1 VPGLIRRSAYRMAS
15 RVLGVWRYVRRPTVR
30 GVRCVLVRDDEVLLV
45 RHTYGDRR
53 WSLPGG
59 LMRRGEDPDATVR
72 REMQEE
78 LALEDVAYRSLGV
91 IEFMGTDR
99 ARHLVTCFTAEV
111 DDEALSANPGEIA
124 ETRWFPRLDLP
135 AERLDGTGAIV
146 AMARRA

>member
-1 VPGLIRRSAYRMAS
+1 MAS

-59 LMRRGEDPDATVR
+59 LMRRGEDPDATAR
-72 REMQEE
+72 REMHEE
-78 LALEDVAYRSLGV
+78 LDLKDVDYRSLGV

-99 ARHLVTCFTAEV
+99 ARHIVTCFTARV
-111 DDEALSANPGEIA
+111 DDEALAANPGEIA
-124 ETRWFPRLDLP
+124 ETRWFPRLELP
-135 AERLDGTGAIV
+135 EELMEGTRAIA
-146 AMARRA
+146 AMARRT